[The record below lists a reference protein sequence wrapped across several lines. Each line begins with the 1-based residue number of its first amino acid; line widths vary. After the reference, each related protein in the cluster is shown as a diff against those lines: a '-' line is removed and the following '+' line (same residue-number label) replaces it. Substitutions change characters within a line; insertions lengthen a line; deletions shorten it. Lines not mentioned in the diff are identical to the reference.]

1 MPSRLPIVL
10 LVDEDAK
17 LSRQMAKTIGHL
29 VEIRQ
34 ERDLPHLASFLNSGI
49 NLIATVV
56 GAPVDAASPLQVLSA
71 VKASRPSARRLLL
84 VEPGDLS
91 VSIAALHDG
100 TVDHI
105 LTRPVRDQ
113 EILSVITSL
122 ISPRTMPAVAI
133 EHALSHLARSA

>member
-10 LVDEDAK
+10 LVDADAK
-17 LSRQMAKTIGHL
+17 LNRQIARTLGHL
-29 VEIRQ
+29 VEIRH
-34 ERDLPHLASFLNSGI
+34 ERGLPHVTAFLSSGT
-49 NLIATVV
+49 NLTATVV
-56 GAPVDAASPLQVLSA
+56 GTPIAPASPLDVLSA
-71 VKASRPSARRLLL
+71 VKSAKPSARRLLL

-113 EILSVITSL
+113 ELLSVITSIVTPRPL
-122 ISPRTMPAVAI
+122 PAATIEQTLSP
-133 EHALSHLARSA
+133 LARSA